1 MMSAADM
8 LQTLTLSVS
17 SGYLNSWVSREGLL
31 CLRTI
36 LALGS
41 LGSTGCGE
49 VGGWMPDG

>member
-1 MMSAADM
+1 MSAADM
-8 LQTLTLSVS
+8 LETFTLSLS
-17 SGYLNSWVSREGLL
+17 SVYLNSWVSREEGLL

-41 LGSTGCGE
+41 LGSTGGGE